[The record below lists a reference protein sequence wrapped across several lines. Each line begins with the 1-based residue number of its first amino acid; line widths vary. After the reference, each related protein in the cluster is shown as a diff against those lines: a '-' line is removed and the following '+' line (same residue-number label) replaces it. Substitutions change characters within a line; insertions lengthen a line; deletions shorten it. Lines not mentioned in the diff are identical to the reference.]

1 MNMEN
6 TGFAQEAQLVG
17 LVAHEAVDEPDA
29 IARHP
34 EVVDVVANLAGRDG
48 LNALFG
54 SNGHDPEAFVTAL
67 AAGLRPYQEMPL
79 EDPGLVEN
87 MALLAVAL
95 RGDYNLDHPAAHSA

>member
-1 MNMEN
+1 MEN
-6 TGFAQEAQLVG
+6 NGFTQEAQLVG
-17 LVAHEAVDEPDA
+17 LVAAEAVDEPDA

-34 EVVDVVANLAGRDG
+34 EVVDVIADLAGREG

-67 AAGLRPYQEMPL
+67 AAGLRPYKEWPL

-87 MALLAVAL
+87 MALLAAAL
-95 RGDYNLDHPAAHSA
+95 RGEYNLDHPAADSV